1 MSKEMKP
8 IERVRHSIIREF
20 EKDPYM
26 IMQAMYSL
34 APTYYDRQYHKYNT

>member
-1 MSKEMKP
+1 MSKEMQPTQK
-8 IERVRHSIIREF
+8 VRHSIIREF

-34 APTYYDRQYHKYNT
+34 SPAYYDNQHKKYA